1 MCSPPSVPKEYFFS
15 STSLSASH
23 RRWRTE
29 AGRQCRQSEHH
40 SFVPGHLP
48 RQKAVVRPVFSPPL
62 WKYPVLGYFA
72 TRSILYV
79 VKPNNYSR
87 RYEYL
92 RTLLLALRKEAGLR
106 QIELAAR
113 LGCPQ
118 SFVSKY
124 ESGQRRLDLIE
135 LDAICEAL
143 GIPLDEFIERF
154 RKG

>member
-1 MCSPPSVPKEYFFS
+1 M
-15 STSLSASH
+15 
-23 RRWRTE
+23 
-29 AGRQCRQSEHH
+29 
-40 SFVPGHLP
+40 
-48 RQKAVVRPVFSPPL
+48 
-62 WKYPVLGYFA
+62 
-72 TRSILYV
+72 
-79 VKPNNYSR
+79 KPNNYSR
-87 RYEYL
+87 RYEHL

>member
-1 MCSPPSVPKEYFFS
+1 M
-15 STSLSASH
+15 
-23 RRWRTE
+23 
-29 AGRQCRQSEHH
+29 
-40 SFVPGHLP
+40 
-48 RQKAVVRPVFSPPL
+48 
-62 WKYPVLGYFA
+62 
-72 TRSILYV
+72 
-79 VKPNNYSR
+79 KPNNYSR

-143 GIPLDEFIERF
+143 GISLDEFIERF
-154 RKG
+154 KKG